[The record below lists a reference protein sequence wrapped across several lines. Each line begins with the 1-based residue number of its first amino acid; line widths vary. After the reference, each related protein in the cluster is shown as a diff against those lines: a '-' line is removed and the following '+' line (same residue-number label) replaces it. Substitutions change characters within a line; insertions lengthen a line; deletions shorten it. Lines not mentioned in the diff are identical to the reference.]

1 MGNVST
7 IAQGYKKIKKVF
19 SDFTLLVWIQKTRDS
34 ISWHYKGDL
43 ISESFLLLLK
53 SQRKTVLRHC
63 VLRACAVLT
72 LNDFQAFRT
81 HLDIWA
87 KLSKIKQPLIRCTG
101 IFIIYS
107 CTTMCNGGKKINL
120 FFGSEV
126 NERAQHL
133 PKIYFSV
140 WPLYM
145 VWPLHTK

>member
-1 MGNVST
+1 MNSENKRQYKLALQRWLNLRKFFT
-7 IAQGYKKIKKVF
+7 FAQISKKNCAQALCPEGLCRV
-19 SDFTLLVWIQKTRDS
+19 DFEWFPGLQNAFGHL
-34 ISWHYKGDL
+34 
-43 ISESFLLLLK
+43 
-53 SQRKTVLRHC
+53 SQLE
-63 VLRACAVLT
+63 
-72 LNDFQAFRT
+72 
-81 HLDIWA
+81 IWA